1 MTQWGRYVEKIVPL
15 DDDEI
20 IHRKEL
26 AKKYRDRANER
37 RQQEDQVDNEF
48 AVLEGEKFK
57 LSGLDFDLL
66 KKNQEEIQK
75 REREIQR
82 LKEFKEKAA

>member
-15 DDDEI
+15 DEDEI

-37 RQQEDQVDNEF
+37 RQQEDQINNEY
-48 AVLEGEKFK
+48 AVMEGEKIK
-57 LSGLDFDLL
+57 LSGLDFDML
-66 KKNQEEIQK
+66 KKN
-75 REREIQR
+75 
-82 LKEFKEKAA
+82 

>member
-15 DDDEI
+15 DEDEI

-37 RQQEDQVDNEF
+37 R
-48 AVLEGEKFK
+48 
-57 LSGLDFDLL
+57 
-66 KKNQEEIQK
+66 
-75 REREIQR
+75 
-82 LKEFKEKAA
+82 

>member
-15 DDDEI
+15 DEDEI

-37 RQQEDQVDNEF
+37 RQQEDQINNEY
-48 AVLEGEKFK
+48 AVMEGEKIK
-57 LSGLDFDLL
+57 LSGLDFDMLR
-66 KKNQEEIQK
+66 KN
-75 REREIQR
+75 
-82 LKEFKEKAA
+82 